1 MMTNLFSSF
10 DPMSSN
16 FNIQM
21 NWLSSLIFI
30 MVIYPVFWLSSS
42 KSMFLINDVLSY
54 VQKEFIP
61 LFKSFKNLIFFITLF
76 LFILVNNLFGLM
88 PYTFTSTSHLAMS
101 LAMALTLWVAFML
114 YGWVNNSKH
123 MFAHLVP
130 LGTPVILMPFMVLIE
145 TISNI
150 IRPITLSV
158 RLAANLTAGHLL
170 LILLGESMV
179 GAKIIIIMSV
189 TMAQFILLTLEAAVA
204 IIQSYV
210 FATLSVLYASE
221 V

>member
-1 MMTNLFSSF
+1 MTNLFSSF

-16 FNIQM
+16 FSIQT
-21 NWLSSLIFI
+21 NWFSSLIFVT
-30 MVIYPVFWLSSS
+30 VIFPVFWLTSS
-42 KSMFLINDVLSY
+42 KSMFMINDILNQI
-54 VQKEFIP
+54 QKEFIP

-101 LAMALTLWVAFML
+101 LAMALTLWMAFMM
-114 YGWVNNSKH
+114 YGWVNNTKH

-130 LGTPVILMPFMVLIE
+130 LGTPMILMPFMVLIE
-145 TISNI
+145 TVSNI

-179 GAKIIIIMSV
+179 GSKIIIIVSV

-204 IIQSYV
+204 VIQSYV

>member
-1 MMTNLFSSF
+1 MTNLFSSF
-10 DPMSSN
+10 DPMSST
-16 FNIQM
+16 FSIQM
-21 NWLSSLIFI
+21 NWVSTMIFLV
-30 MVIYPVFWLSSS
+30 VIFPTFWISNS
-42 KSMFLINDVLSY
+42 KSSFLVTDILNKI
-54 VQKEFIP
+54 QKEFTP

-101 LAMALTLWVAFML
+101 LSLAFTLWLAFMI
-114 YGWVNNSKH
+114 YGWINNTKH

-130 LGTPVILMPFMVLIE
+130 LGTPIILMPFMVLIE
-145 TISNI
+145 SVSNI

-179 GAKIIIIMSV
+179 GAKFIIILSV
-189 TMAQFILLTLEAAVA
+189 TMAQFTLLTLEAAVA
-204 IIQSYV
+204 VIQSYV
-210 FATLSVLYASE
+210 FATLSTLYASE